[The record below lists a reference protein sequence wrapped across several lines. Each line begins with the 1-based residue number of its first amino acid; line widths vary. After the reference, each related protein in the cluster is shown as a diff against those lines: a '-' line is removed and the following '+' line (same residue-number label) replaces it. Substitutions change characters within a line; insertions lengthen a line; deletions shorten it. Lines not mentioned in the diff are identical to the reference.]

1 MRRVDGDY
9 MARLLVAFPRDTS
22 TVLDQKKVCFKP
34 SQSMFLVLIQYQR
47 MGAPDICLLSDR

>member
-1 MRRVDGDY
+1 MRRVDEGY

-34 SQSMFLVLIQYQR
+34 SQCVILVLIQYQR
-47 MGAPDICLLSDR
+47 MGAPDICLLSE